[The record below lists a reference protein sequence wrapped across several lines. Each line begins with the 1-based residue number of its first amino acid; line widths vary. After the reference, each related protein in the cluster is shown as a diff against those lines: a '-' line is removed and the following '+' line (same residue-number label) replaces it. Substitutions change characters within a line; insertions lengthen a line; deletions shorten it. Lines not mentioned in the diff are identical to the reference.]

1 MGNLRTRRLA
11 GEISCFEVYRY
22 AQLQNRELKT
32 ELLRVSFIYFV
43 KQELRGVLK
52 YIGVEIWTPPLETWL
67 AP

>member
-22 AQLQNRELKT
+22 AQFHNRELKT
-32 ELLRVSFIYFV
+32 DHLRVCYIYFV
-43 KQELRGVLK
+43 KHGLRGVLK
-52 YIGVEIWTPPLETWL
+52 YIGVEICTPPLEMWL